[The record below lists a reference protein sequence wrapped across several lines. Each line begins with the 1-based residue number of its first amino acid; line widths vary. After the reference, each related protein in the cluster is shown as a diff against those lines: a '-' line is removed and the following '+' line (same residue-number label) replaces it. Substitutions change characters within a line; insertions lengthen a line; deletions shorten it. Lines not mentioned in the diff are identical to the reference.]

1 MEIFGFVLSVW
12 AAIAFGI
19 FVLAMIVSCTF
30 DRYHNIAPKW
40 WVLFFGVIAYVF
52 FIGPAA
58 FTWQMFL
65 ARDLWIMIGGYL
77 AIGLGY
83 SLIEFFLNVRRSAA
97 SWSESWTSFK
107 NNKSNI
113 EKFDKEAAQAA
124 DNIQRART
132 SFRGDPADFKV
143 DALAATPAE
152 LMAAHYI
159 EQNGHYKSSHE
170 IIGIR
175 AGKPTDESLVV
186 PYVRRLVLARHV
198 SAWTIFWP
206 FYAISLI
213 IGDLL
218 TQVFRIIADIIVYM
232 SGRLVKRMFKNVF
245 KM

>member
-30 DRYHNIAPKW
+30 DRYDNIAPKW
-40 WVLFFGVIAYVF
+40 WVLFLGMIAYVF
-52 FIGPAA
+52 FVGPAA

-65 ARDLWIMIGGYL
+65 ARDLWVMVGGYL

-83 SLIEFFLNVRRSAA
+83 SLIEFFLNVRRSAKNWA
-97 SWSESWTSFK
+97 ESWTSFK
-107 NNKSNI
+107 SNKSTI
-113 EKFDKEAAQAA
+113 EKFDKEAAQAT
-124 DNIQRART
+124 DNIRRKRLAYQ
-132 SFRGDPADFKV
+132 GDASDLVKEEPIT
-143 DALAATPAE
+143 AAG
-152 LMAAHYI
+152 LMAAKYV
-159 EQNGHYKSSHE
+159 EQNTRNSRSGE
-170 IIGIR
+170 IISIR
-175 AGKPTDESLVV
+175 LGTESDESPVV
-186 PYVRRLVLARHV
+186 PYVRRFVLARHV

-218 TQVFRIIADIIVYM
+218 TQIFRIIADIIVYM
-232 SGRLVKRMFKNVF
+232 SGRMVKRMFKNVF

>member
-30 DRYHNIAPKW
+30 DRYDNIAPKW

-65 ARDLWIMIGGYL
+65 ARDLWVMVGGYL

-83 SLIEFFLNVRRSAA
+83 SLIEFFLNVRRSAKNWA
-97 SWSESWTSFK
+97 ESWTSFK
-107 NNKSNI
+107 SNKSTI
-113 EKFDKEAAQAA
+113 KKFDKEAAQAT
-124 DNIQRART
+124 DNIRRKRLAYQ
-132 SFRGDPADFKV
+132 GDASDLVKEEPIT
-143 DALAATPAE
+143 AAG
-152 LMAAHYI
+152 LMAATYV
-159 EQNGHYKSSHE
+159 EQNTRNSRSGE
-170 IIGIR
+170 IISIR
-175 AGKPTDESLVV
+175 LGTESDESPVV
-186 PYVRRLVLARHV
+186 PYVRRFVLARHV

-218 TQVFRIIADIIVYM
+218 TQIFRIIADIIVYM
-232 SGRLVKRMFKNVF
+232 SGRMVKRMFKNVF

>member
-30 DRYHNIAPKW
+30 DRYDNIAPKW

-65 ARDLWIMIGGYL
+65 ARDLWIMVGGYL

-83 SLIEFFLNVRRSAA
+83 SLIEFFLNVRRSAKRWA
-97 SWSESWTSFK
+97 ESWTSFK
-107 NNKSNI
+107 TNESNI
-113 EKFDKEAAQAA
+113 EKFDKEAAQAT
-124 DNIQRART
+124 DNIRRT
-132 SFRGDPADFKV
+132 RLAYQGDVSDLVKEEPIT
-143 DALAATPAE
+143 AAG
-152 LMAAHYI
+152 LMAATYV
-159 EQNGHYKSSHE
+159 EQNTRNSRSGE
-170 IIGIR
+170 IISIR
-175 AGKPTDESLVV
+175 LGTESDESPVV
-186 PYVRRLVLARHV
+186 PYVRRFVLARHV

-218 TQVFRIIADIIVYM
+218 TQIFRIIADIIVYM
-232 SGRLVKRMFKNVF
+232 SGRMVKRMFKNVF

>member
-30 DRYHNIAPKW
+30 DRYDNIAPKW
-40 WVLFFGVIAYVF
+40 WVLFLGMIAYVF
-52 FIGPAA
+52 FVGPAA

-65 ARDLWIMIGGYL
+65 ARDLWVMVGGYL

-83 SLIEFFLNVRRSAA
+83 SLIEFFLNVRRSAKRWA
-97 SWSESWTSFK
+97 ESWTSCK
-107 NNKSNI
+107 TNESNI
-113 EKFDKEAAQAA
+113 EKFDKEAAQAN
-124 DNIQRART
+124 DNIRRKRLAYQ
-132 SFRGDPADFKV
+132 GDASDLVKEEPIT
-143 DALAATPAE
+143 AAG
-152 LMAAHYI
+152 LMAATYV
-159 EQNGHYKSSHE
+159 EQNTRNSRSGE
-170 IIGIR
+170 IISIR
-175 AGKPTDESLVV
+175 LGTESDESPVV
-186 PYVRRLVLARHV
+186 PYVRRFVLARHV

-218 TQVFRIIADIIVYM
+218 TQIFRIIADIIVYM
-232 SGRLVKRMFKNVF
+232 SGRMVKRMFKNVF

>member
-30 DRYHNIAPKW
+30 DRYDNIAPKW
-40 WVLFFGVIAYVF
+40 WVLFLGMIAYVF
-52 FIGPAA
+52 FVGPAA

-65 ARDLWIMIGGYL
+65 ARDLWVMVGGYL

-83 SLIEFFLNVRRSAA
+83 SLIEFFLNVRRSAKRWA
-97 SWSESWTSFK
+97 ESWTSFK
-107 NNKSNI
+107 TNESNI
-113 EKFDKEAAQAA
+113 EKFDKEAAQAT
-124 DNIQRART
+124 DNIRRKRLAYQ
-132 SFRGDPADFKV
+132 GDASDLVKEEPIT
-143 DALAATPAE
+143 AAG
-152 LMAAHYI
+152 LMAATYV
-159 EQNGHYKSSHE
+159 EQNTRNSRSGE
-170 IIGIR
+170 IISIR
-175 AGKPTDESLVV
+175 LGTESDESPVV
-186 PYVRRLVLARHV
+186 PYVRRFVLARHV

-218 TQVFRIIADIIVYM
+218 TQIFRIIADIIVYM
-232 SGRLVKRMFKNVF
+232 SGRMVKRMFKNVF

>member
-30 DRYHNIAPKW
+30 DRYDNIAPKW
-40 WVLFFGVIAYVF
+40 WVLFLGMIAYVF
-52 FIGPAA
+52 FVGPAA

-65 ARDLWIMIGGYL
+65 ARDLWIMVGGYL

-83 SLIEFFLNVRRSAA
+83 SLIEFFLNVRRSAKNWA
-97 SWSESWTSFK
+97 ESWTSFK
-107 NNKSNI
+107 SNKSTI

-124 DNIQRART
+124 DNTRRLRA
-132 SFRGDPADFKV
+132 SYQGKEGDLDMTDP
-143 DALAATPAE
+143 LTATEMMAE
-152 LMAAHYI
+152 KYI
-159 EQNGHYKSSHE
+159 EQNSHYKSSHE

-175 AGKPTDESLVV
+175 AGKPTDESPVV
-186 PYVRRLVLARHV
+186 PYVRRFVLARHV

-218 TQVFRIIADIIVYM
+218 TQIFRIIADIIVYM
-232 SGRLVKRMFKNVF
+232 SGRMVKRMFKNVF